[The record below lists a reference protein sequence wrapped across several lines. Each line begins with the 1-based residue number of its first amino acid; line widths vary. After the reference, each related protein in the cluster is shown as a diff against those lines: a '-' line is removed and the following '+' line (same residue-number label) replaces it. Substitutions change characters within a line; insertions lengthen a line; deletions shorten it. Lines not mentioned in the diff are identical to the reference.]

1 MSNGSSV
8 GLERILLSIWISIN
22 ILLNICKSFVIST
35 INSGILARFV
45 ILNQLTAQTPESTV
59 VHRKRLARM
68 DITLLGIVIGAI
80 IILILIRGLGFWFAR
95 TAARNAYRNGMN
107 REITG
112 RATLRRIH
120 GQGNLAASP

>member
-1 MSNGSSV
+1 
-8 GLERILLSIWISIN
+8 
-22 ILLNICKSFVIST
+22 
-35 INSGILARFV
+35 
-45 ILNQLTAQTPESTV
+45 
-59 VHRKRLARM
+59 M

-112 RATLRRIH
+112 RLTLRRIH
-120 GQGNLAASP
+120 VQGNPAASP